1 MFLIP
6 HLGVVERSRQIESFF
21 LLCGSFILSFRTSL
35 LLTWSY
41 CFSVAVQCL
50 ETAFEV
56 STDDQSLAVPMT
68 LPEIFTSATAKVNAE
83 DPCNFPNGLFCIA
96 EMTSL
101 NILAF
106 ASMSCSKSEL
116 ISLFFQSQSWNEMHN
131 KYQYYLLWLTKGKVS
146 YYILVKIQMPFFKRL
161 NGALALVQVS
171 PDVNFTWAFFLSV
184 SLWSCTPEESV
195 CLFLI
200 VVLQE
205 VSFNPVFV
213 CLTVFSSVAGQQQ
226 LHPKLPN
233 RGTESRGW
241 KTQKWRWVQAGVNT
255 LSRAASLSL
264 CSFVGLS
271 WYKEEMMQ
279 MNLQLLES
287 GFWKAV
293 GSNPWFSWH
302 SITETH
308 RGRAD
313 TLTGNT
319 AVRSKVTW

>member
-1 MFLIP
+1 MILLFFSCCSVFGDGVWGFHRWPESRGP
-6 HLGVVERSRQIESFF
+6 HDVTGDLYLRYSKGKHRRPLQ
-21 LLCGSFILSFRTSL
+21 LSKRF
-35 LLTWSY
+35 
-41 CFSVAVQCL
+41 Q
-50 ETAFEV
+50 
-56 STDDQSLAVPMT
+56 
-68 LPEIFTSATAKVNAE
+68 
-83 DPCNFPNGLFCIA
+83 FCIA

-146 YYILVKIQMPFFKRL
+146 YYILVEIQMPFFKRL
-161 NGALALVQVS
+161 NGALALVQVA
-171 PDVNFTWAFFLSV
+171 PDVNFTWAYFLSV
-184 SLWSCTPEESV
+184 SLWSCTPEESI

-241 KTQKWRWVQAGVNT
+241 KTQKWRWVRLVWTRYLEQLVC
-255 LSRAASLSL
+255 L
-264 CSFVGLS
+264 CVHL
-271 WYKEEMMQ
+271 
-279 MNLQLLES
+279 
-287 GFWKAV
+287 
-293 GSNPWFSWH
+293 
-302 SITETH
+302 
-308 RGRAD
+308 
-313 TLTGNT
+313 
-319 AVRSKVTW
+319 